1 MISELP
7 VEKLRIEYDPK
18 QLPCQN
24 TESIQPLEG
33 IIGQDR
39 AIKALKF
46 GLDIKED
53 GFNIYAAG
61 LPGSGR
67 MTAVKDF
74 LEDIAKTKLTPTD
87 WCYVNNFSN
96 LYEPKA
102 IKLEPGKVK
111 EFQADVLNL
120 FNETKRVLP
129 KAFES
134 EEFAAKRDAT
144 IKAVEDERNEL
155 FSQLNKRA

>member
-18 QLPCQN
+18 LLPCQN

-33 IIGQDR
+33 IIGQER

-46 GLDIKED
+46 GLEIKEN

-74 LEDIAKTKLTPTD
+74 LEELVKDKPTPSD

-96 LYEPKA
+96 PFIPNVIELPPGQGKIFQKD
-102 IKLEPGKVK
+102 IKNFIGRKYFL
-111 EFQADVLNL
+111 
-120 FNETKRVLP
+120 
-129 KAFES
+129 
-134 EEFAAKRDAT
+134 
-144 IKAVEDERNEL
+144 
-155 FSQLNKRA
+155 